1 MKTFI
6 KNSSTLLLAVLMAAC
21 SDSEEVPAVEQTETF
36 PVYTQAYVEPQVET
50 FHFTAKEHDMYKSMN
65 KAGMAMFKSMCAANP
80 STENMLMSPFGAS
93 VALSMLA
100 NNLTVEGQEA
110 VLKAFGAD
118 NIDELNTM
126 FKKLMRDQPYEVYY
140 DEEKR
145 SAEYQVANALWY
157 SEKRTLNERF
167 SKVLPDYYTASI
179 FKADFSQSSQV
190 VNDINS
196 WTSDKTK
203 GLIPHF
209 LSELDKMTEAVL
221 VNTLYYS
228 AFWDCPFEETY
239 KTAFKGVDGNS
250 EIDMMKC
257 EIYPDGT
264 YAQNDD
270 AEIVTKDMYPFVFAI
285 VLPKEGVTV
294 DQLIAEC
301 DFSSLLDLPC
311 EERTKIEL
319 EFPKFEYA
327 NPELL
332 DCTSLLTDMGIHSMS
347 CKIFDDGAPWACSLK
362 QKSKIT
368 VDETHVAG
376 ASATAALMTG
386 GGPAKPLKTVKV
398 KVDRPF
404 IFFVCTKMAGK
415 DSLTRP
421 GEIVQ
426 AGKIV
431 KL

>member
-65 KAGMAMFKSMCAANP
+65 KAGMAMFKSMCEANP
-80 STENMLMSPFGAS
+80 GTENMLMSPFGAS

-126 FKKLMRDQPYEVYY
+126 FKKLLRDRMSTHESY
-140 DEEKR
+140 
-145 SAEYQVANALWY
+145 AHYQHANALWHDQG
-157 SEKRTLNERF
+157 RTLDERL
-167 SKVLPDYYTASI
+167 SKVLPDYYSASF

-190 VNDINS
+190 VSDINS
-196 WTSDKTK
+196 WTSDKTH

-228 AFWDCPFEETY
+228 AFWRRPFEETY
-239 KTAFKGVDGNS
+239 KAEFMGIDGS
-250 EIDMMKC
+250 SYVDMMKC
-257 EIYPDGT
+257 EIYSDGS
-264 YAQNDD
+264 YAQSDD
-270 AEIVTKDMYPFVFAI
+270 AVIVTKDMDPLVFAI

-347 CKIFDDGAPWACSLK
+347 CKIFDDGAPWDCLLK
-362 QKSKIT
+362 QKSKII

-376 ASATAALMTG
+376 ASATVAEMTG
-386 GGPAKPLKTVKV
+386 GGPGKPLKTVKV

>member
-1 MKTFI
+1 MLSAAI
-6 KNSSTLLLAVLMAAC
+6 MVAC
-21 SDSEEVPAVEQTETF
+21 SDSEDTPAVKPAETF
-36 PVYTQAYVEPQVET
+36 PVYTQEYVEPQVEP
-50 FHFTAKEHDMYKSMN
+50 FHFTAKEHDMYKNMN

-203 GLIPHF
+203 GLISCF
-209 LSELDKMTEAVL
+209 IDRLDKLTEAVL

-228 AFWDCPFEETY
+228 ARWSIPFEDTY
-239 KTAFKGVDGNS
+239 KTDFKGIDGNKTV
-250 EIDMMKC
+250 DMMKC
-257 EIYPDGT
+257 KVYTDGT
-264 YAQNDD
+264 YAQNTV
-270 AEIVTKDMYPFVFAI
+270 AEIVTKDMHPFVFTI

-294 DQLIAEC
+294 NQLIAEC
-301 DFSSLLDLPC
+301 DFASLLTLPR
-311 EERTKIEL
+311 EERTLVEL
-319 EFPKFEYA
+319 EFPKFEFA
-327 NPELL
+327 NSELL
-332 DCTSLLTDMGIHSMS
+332 NYSEVLNDMGIHSLS
-347 CKIFDDGAPWACSLK
+347 CKIFDDNNPWACSML
-362 QKSKIT
+362 QKSKII
-368 VDETHVAG
+368 VDEEHVAG
-376 ASATAALMTG
+376 ASATVVEMTSG
-386 GGPAKPLKTVKV
+386 IPMKPEKTAKV

-404 IFFVCTKMAGK
+404 VFFVRTMME
-415 DSLTRP
+415 DSDGLTNP